1 MLIDIAGGRILYV
14 VDFYEGFVGMD
25 LLDVE
30 ALRALRLN
38 EIAVG
43 CLRYGTQCPCIKVIV
58 GLNKLAW

>member
-43 CLRYGTQCPCIKVIV
+43 CLRYGTQCP
-58 GLNKLAW
+58 